1 VVNQISVAF
10 VGARGLGNYGGFET
24 LAKEL
29 GIRLAGKGFN
39 VLCSMEAG
47 SSSNTEAMR
56 HVETVVFPLRMPSHY
71 ALRHVFE
78 VLYDWYFA
86 FYFTFK
92 RRCDVIYFL
101 GTTISFLS
109 FLPRVM
115 GATSVVNM
123 AGLEWL
129 RSKFSSL
136 QRGLIRLSLYFSF
149 LGCDIMIVDNRRL
162 ADHISQKWASKIRYV
177 SYGVE
182 EVESEVWD
190 PSGLPEVVASMLPR
204 TYWLVVARIQPD
216 NNIHAAIQGFLASH
230 SAKPLV
236 IVGDFSCPISYE
248 KLLRDLVQNAPP
260 GRILLTGAIYD
271 SKKLNMLRQ
280 NAFGYVHPHSIGGT
294 NPSLLEAMVM
304 GNAIVAN
311 DNPFNREVA
320 ADTVLYYSDTVGLA
334 NGVDSMEIDSELRSR
349 MGLVAHRRVLVH
361 YSWENVAEEYAD
373 LIDHLLNRETR
384 TKLQPGRAA

>member
-1 VVNQISVAF
+1 MVSQISIAF

-29 GIRLAGKGFN
+29 GIRLADKGFK
-39 VLCSMEAG
+39 VLCSIESG
-47 SSSNTEAMR
+47 LSSDAEAMR

-101 GTTISFLS
+101 GTTVSLLS

-115 GATSVVNM
+115 GTTSVVNM

-129 RSKFSSL
+129 RSKFSTV
-136 QRGLIRLSLYFSF
+136 QRGLIKLSLYLSL

-162 ADHISQKWASKIRYV
+162 ADFISYRWASKTRYI

-182 EVESEVWD
+182 EVQREVWN
-190 PSGLPEVVASMLPR
+190 PSELPEVVTNMPPR

-216 NNIHAAIQGFLASH
+216 NNIHTVIQGFLGSH
-230 SAKPLV
+230 SARPLV
-236 IVGDFSCPISYE
+236 VVGDFSCPISYE
-248 KLLRDLVQNAPP
+248 KLLRDLVQNAPH
-260 GRILLTGAIYD
+260 GKVLLTGAIYD
-271 SKKLNMLRQ
+271 SRRLNMLRQ
-280 NAFGYVHPHSIGGT
+280 NAFGYIHPHSMGGT

-320 ADTVLYYSDTVGLA
+320 ADTVLYYSDAVALGS
-334 NGVDSMEIDSELRSR
+334 GVDSVEMNSELRSR
-349 MGLVAHRRVLVH
+349 MGHAAHDRVLAHFSWASVAQE
-361 YSWENVAEEYAD
+361 YSD
-373 LIDHLLNRETR
+373 LIEHSLRSDARKE
-384 TKLQPGRAA
+384 P

>member
-1 VVNQISVAF
+1 MVNQISVAF

-29 GIRLAGKGFN
+29 GIRLAGKGFK
-39 VLCSMEAG
+39 VLCSTEAG

-162 ADHISQKWASKIRYV
+162 ADHISQKWASKMRYV

-182 EVESEVWD
+182 EVECEVWD
-190 PSGLPEVVASMLPR
+190 PSGLPEVVTNMPPR

-216 NNIHAAIQGFLASH
+216 NNIHDVIRGFLASH
-230 SAKPLV
+230 SAKSLV

-248 KLLRDLVQNAPP
+248 KLLRDLIQNAPP
-260 GRILLTGAIYD
+260 GKILLTGSIYD

-280 NAFGYVHPHSIGGT
+280 NAFGYVHPHSMGGT

-304 GNAIVAN
+304 GNTIVAN

-320 ADTVLYYSDTVGLA
+320 ADTVLYYSDAVALG
-334 NGVDSMEIDSELRSR
+334 NRVDFVETDSELRSR
-349 MGLVAHRRVLVH
+349 LGHAAHDRVLLH
-361 YSWENVAEEYAD
+361 YSWASVTQEYAD
-373 LIDHLLNRETR
+373 LIENSLYRDARRET
-384 TKLQPGRAA
+384 